1 MAFRDALSLKRPL
14 TMLYRMFFIILYSN
28 KNLQSPIFL
37 QEFVMIAK
45 GGLIYLTLFLLDWEI
60 HYDGS

>member
-28 KNLQSPIFL
+28 KKPPIADFFTRVRNSG
-37 QEFVMIAK
+37 ERRSDIFNPA
-45 GGLIYLTLFLLDWEI
+45 LFRLGNSLR
-60 HYDGS
+60 